1 MYDLYIRSNSVF
13 PVIFSGKANI
23 SYFPISCS
31 AQQEEEVVCSQS
43 CLTSLHRKRHK
54 LTMPKP
60 TKKGKK
66 GKKGKKNP
74 VKELTGD
81 AAENAKKELITS
93 LMAKC
98 DLNEEDVT
106 AAYDDFHEKYPNGEI
121 SQEQFVAQSQAGILA
136 ESLFRVFDEDKSG
149 ELSFYEFLQA
159 NSVKKLNTPED
170 KLNWIFTAFDTDGGG
185 SIDVDEI
192 RDIVIGL
199 FRLAGIDEDDDLISA
214 CVSDV
219 RDAVDG
225 DGDGDISKEEFVK
238 NAMKSKF
245 IFNMLKE

>member
-1 MYDLYIRSNSVF
+1 
-13 PVIFSGKANI
+13 
-23 SYFPISCS
+23 
-31 AQQEEEVVCSQS
+31 
-43 CLTSLHRKRHK
+43 
-54 LTMPKP
+54 MPKP

-66 GKKGKKNP
+66 AKKGKKNP
-74 VKELTGD
+74 VKNLTGD
-81 AAENAKKELITS
+81 AAETAKKDLIAT

-98 DLNEEDVT
+98 DKNEEDVT
-106 AAYDDFHEKYPNGEI
+106 AAYEDFHAKYSSGEI
-121 SQEQFVAQSQAGILA
+121 SKDLFLEQSQAGILA

-149 ELSFYEFLQA
+149 ELSFYEFYQA
-159 NSVKKLNTPED
+159 NNVKKMNTPED
-170 KLNWIFTAFDTDGGG
+170 KLNWIFTAFDSDGGG

-192 RDIVIGL
+192 RDIVVGL
-199 FRLAGIDEDDDLISA
+199 FRLAGIEEDDDLISA